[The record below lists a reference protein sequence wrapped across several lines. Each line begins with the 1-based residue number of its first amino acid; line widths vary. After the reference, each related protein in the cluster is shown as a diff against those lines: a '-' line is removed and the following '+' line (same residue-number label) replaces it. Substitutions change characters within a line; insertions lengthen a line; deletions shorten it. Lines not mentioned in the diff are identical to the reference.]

1 MNIILRFFSLQDC
14 TSSTKSGLNIQ
25 NSSKYNKSYSYNTTA
40 NNIFLFRNQPLA
52 LKEYFPQRMFNIFS
66 TYVLK
71 KQSEQQ
77 QEKIDNEVD
86 EISKALSNVNLN
98 SDIVNL
104 MDLLADG
111 NNANAAGAAGGDG
124 GGGAIVNVAAPNVNN
139 V

>member
-1 MNIILRFFSLQDC
+1 
-14 TSSTKSGLNIQ
+14 
-25 NSSKYNKSYSYNTTA
+25 
-40 NNIFLFRNQPLA
+40 
-52 LKEYFPQRMFNIFS
+52 MFNIFS

-71 KQSEQQ
+71 KQSKQQ

-139 V
+139 VAAGAAGGDGGGGAIVNVAAPNVNNV

>member
-1 MNIILRFFSLQDC
+1 
-14 TSSTKSGLNIQ
+14 
-25 NSSKYNKSYSYNTTA
+25 
-40 NNIFLFRNQPLA
+40 
-52 LKEYFPQRMFNIFS
+52 MFNIFS

-71 KQSEQQ
+71 KQSK

-139 V
+139 VAAGAAGGDGAIVNVAAPNVNNV